1 MLTLTCFAVVCFW
14 PFISFFG
21 NILQEKK
28 MVLYLEK
35 LAPKAQSRCTIFR
48 RELTFHCVCVLVAQ
62 SFPSLCDLVDC
73 SPPGSSVWRRIRSWL
88 PFPSL
93 GDLPDPGI
101 ESRSCIPDRGL
112 MPEPSRK
119 ASSCVAL
126 YNLLCTFRENKF
138 DIYIMLRD
146 GAMYITSLLCLWLN
160 NYDCRNFP

>member
-1 MLTLTCFAVVCFW
+1 MFASGLLSLSLETFCKKKKWFSIW
-14 PFISFFG
+14 RNLHLKHNQDALFLGGSSPFI
-21 NILQEKK
+21 
-28 MVLYLEK
+28 
-35 LAPKAQSRCTIFR
+35 
-48 RELTFHCVCVLVAQ
+48 VCVLVAQ

-146 GAMYITSLLCLWLN
+146 GAMYITSLLCL
-160 NYDCRNFP
+160 